1 MKLIFHIVLYRTY
14 IYIYIYKTLVHKLV
28 KTHSYYSAPYLIY
41 RSFTC
46 FRFADD
52 IYQFTYPG
60 IGANLMYMALEGVA
74 LLFVMVLIEV
84 CIWKIMQ
91 CEIWALSTVFTME
104 LYIVSNTLYMY
115 V

>member
-1 MKLIFHIVLYRTY
+1 
-14 IYIYIYKTLVHKLV
+14 
-28 KTHSYYSAPYLIY
+28 
-41 RSFTC
+41 
-46 FRFADD
+46 
-52 IYQFTYPG
+52 
-60 IGANLMYMALEGVA
+60 MYMALEGVA

-84 CIWKIMQ
+84 RIWKIMQ